1 MKQSSAMLKIDHSMI
16 LLLFGHF
23 ISAQL
28 NYDPALKHFE
38 HALAKNS
45 ATHIFLKLSKEP
57 VAHYHNDHSDGLEN
71 MRLLLIHD
79 FDRRKH
85 SGVGLSD

>member
-1 MKQSSAMLKIDHSMI
+1 MKQSSAMLKLDHPMF
-16 LLLFGHF
+16 LLLFVHF
-23 ISAQL
+23 LSAQL
-28 NYDPALKHFE
+28 NYDPPLKQFE
-38 HALAKNS
+38 HAIANNS

-57 VAHYHNDHSDGLEN
+57 VAHYHNNHSDGLEN

-85 SGVGLSD
+85 PGVGLSD

>member
-1 MKQSSAMLKIDHSMI
+1 MKQNSALLKLDNSMI
-16 LLLFGHF
+16 LLLFVHF

-28 NYDPALKHFE
+28 NYHPALKHFE
-38 HALAKNS
+38 HAHAKNS

-85 SGVGLSD
+85 PV

>member
-1 MKQSSAMLKIDHSMI
+1 MI
-16 LLLFGHF
+16 LLLFVHL

-28 NYDPALKHFE
+28 NYGPALKHFE

-45 ATHIFLKLSKEP
+45 ATHIFFKLSKEP
-57 VAHYHNDHSDGLEN
+57 IAHYHNDHSDGLEN

-85 SGVGLSD
+85 PGVGLSD

>member
-1 MKQSSAMLKIDHSMI
+1 MKQSSALLKLDNSMI
-16 LLLFGHF
+16 LLLFVHF

-28 NYDPALKHFE
+28 NY
-38 HALAKNS
+38 ALAKNS

-71 MRLLLIHD
+71 MRLLLIND

-85 SGVGLSD
+85 SGVGLSV

>member
-1 MKQSSAMLKIDHSMI
+1 MKQSSALLKLDNSMI
-16 LLLFGHF
+16 LLLFVHL
-23 ISAQL
+23 ISAQF
-28 NYDPALKHFE
+28 NYDPAFKHFE

-57 VAHYHNDHSDGLEN
+57 IAHYHNDHSDGLEN
-71 MRLLLIHD
+71 MRLLLIND

-85 SGVGLSD
+85 SGVGLSV